1 MWRLKGQFWGGVKYY
16 YTPKLY
22 VHVGSMFNRI
32 GTVLLSLIPFNILI
46 LRRLVVVQK
55 KSNQKKERE
64 KEKMKKKK
72 K

>member
-1 MWRLKGQFWGGVKYY
+1 
-16 YTPKLY
+16 
-22 VHVGSMFNRI
+22 MFNRI

-64 KEKMKKKK
+64 RERKKEKENEEEEEEEKTEMGLINDLYT
-72 K
+72 